1 MHELAICQALMQQV
15 DTIARERHAHKVLSI
30 TLGIGPLAGVEAELL
45 RHAFPI
51 ASADSVAAG
60 AQLIIEASPIIV
72 HCDQCQRDSEA
83 SSNKLVCRHCNNWQT
98 TLVSGDEL
106 MLNSLEL
113 ETDEQ
118 TQQTNSKGTTPCATP
133 AAAM

>member
-1 MHELAICQALMQQV
+1 MHELSICQALMQQV
-15 DTIARERHAHKVLSI
+15 NTIARERNASKVISI
-30 TLGIGPLAGVEAELL
+30 SLGIGPLAGVEAELL

-51 ASADSVAAG
+51 ASADSIAAG

-72 HCDQCQRDSEA
+72 PCDQCQRDSEA
-83 SSNKLVCRHCNNWQT
+83 RINLVCQYCQDWQT

-106 MLNSLEL
+106 LLNSLEL
-113 ETDEQ
+113 ETDES
-118 TQQTNSKGTTPCATP
+118 TQPSSTKGSTPCATP

>member
-1 MHELAICQALMQQV
+1 MHELSICQALMQQV
-15 DTIARERHAHKVLSI
+15 NTIARERNASKVISI
-30 TLGIGPLAGVEAELL
+30 TLGIGPLAGVEADLL

-72 HCDQCQRDSEA
+72 HCDQCQRNSEA
-83 SSNKLVCRHCNNWQT
+83 RINNLVCQHCKDWQT

-106 MLNSLEL
+106 LLNSLEL
-113 ETDEQ
+113 ETHDSSQ
-118 TQQTNSKGTTPCATP
+118 LSSTKGSTPCATP